1 MNKNIL
7 YTGVQEFINK
17 YMNTD
22 IVSVLLKKVTFEGVE
37 TNELVQQ
44 IEAKKKCETKL
55 PIWFRTTG
63 IYYPDK
69 LNIEQTSSET
79 TAQYK
84 ANIVSGKSMIDL
96 TGGYG
101 VDDFFFS
108 KKLEQVIHCEINRTL
123 SEIAAYNYEVLG
135 VQNIKCIPENG
146 LEFLAA
152 TSQKFDWIYI
162 DPSRRNDAKG
172 KVFMLS
178 DCLPDVPN
186 NLSLLLEK
194 SSNILIKTSP
204 ILDFTIG
211 VNELKYVK
219 EIHVVAVK
227 NEVKELL
234 WILEKDYKGEIGIK
248 TINFNTDVIE
258 KFEFDWVDEKRNIS
272 HFGLPQTYL
281 YEPNAAILKSGAFK
295 TIGNSFGLKKLHEH
309 SHLYTSE
316 ALVDFPGRSFK
327 IEKMLP
333 YNKKAIQ
340 QLGIGKAN
348 VTTRNFPES
357 VVSIRKKHKLKDG
370 GDIYLFFTTNN
381 DGDYCVLQC
390 SKIH

>member
-7 YTGVQEFINK
+7 HTGVQEFINK
-17 YMNTD
+17 NTNTD
-22 IVSVLLKKVTFEGVE
+22 IVSVLLKKVSFEGVG
-37 TNELVQQ
+37 TKELVQQ
-44 IEAKKKCETKL
+44 IEAKKKCESKL
-55 PIWFRTTG
+55 PMWFHTHG

-84 ANIVSGKSMIDL
+84 ANLVNGKSLIDL

-101 VDDFFFS
+101 VDDYFFS
-108 KKLEQVIHCEINRTL
+108 KKFEQVIHCEINKNL
-123 SEIAAYNYEVLG
+123 SEIAAYNYGILG
-135 VQNIKCIPENG
+135 VKNIQCFPENG
-146 LEFLAA
+146 LHFLEGS
-152 TSQKFDWIYI
+152 TQKFDWIYI

-186 NLSLLLEK
+186 NLSLLFDRG
-194 SSNILIKTSP
+194 SNILIKTSP
-204 ILDFTIG
+204 LLDFTIG
-211 VNELKYVK
+211 KNELDSVK

-234 WILEKDYKGEIGIK
+234 WILEKGYNGAINIK
-248 TINFNTDVIE
+248 TINFNTERDE

-272 HFGLPQTYL
+272 HFGAPQTYL

-295 TIGNSFGLKKLHEH
+295 TVGNLYGLKKLHEH
-309 SHLYTSE
+309 SHLYTSD
-316 ALVDFPGRSFK
+316 ALIDFPGRSFR
-327 IEKMLP
+327 IEKMIA

-340 QLGIGKAN
+340 QLGIRKAN

-357 VVSIRKKHKLKDG
+357 VASIRKKHKLKDG
-370 GDIYLFFTTNN
+370 GDVYLFFTTTN
-381 DGDYCVLQC
+381 DGNYCVLQC